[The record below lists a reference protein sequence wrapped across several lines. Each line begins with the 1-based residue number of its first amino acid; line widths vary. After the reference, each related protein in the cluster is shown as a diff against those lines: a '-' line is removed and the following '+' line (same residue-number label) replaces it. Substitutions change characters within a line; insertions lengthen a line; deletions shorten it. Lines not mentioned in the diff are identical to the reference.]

1 MLEQS
6 KEQNMSLR
14 PGLKL
19 CSVCKLTLII
29 FLLVCL
35 TVLFPGCAPVF
46 SEMQSAKL
54 IGPGHVE
61 ITSSFSS
68 VSISSEGES
77 EHIQNQFG
85 VQAGLGVNRI
95 MDFRLRYEHISV
107 DMEVLAGGLN
117 SFGLG
122 IPESFGVNILGFGP
136 KFSLVKDWVAIFVPV
151 GFAFGEDLEV
161 SDTWQIHPTL
171 LLTLPISKYIEFNS
185 SAKALI
191 PFQSGQETL
200 VAFNLGIGISPNLEK
215 WVIRT
220 EIGFLY
226 NPGESGHFMHL
237 SVGYTYFT
245 KEYVESR
252 KIKIP

>member
-1 MLEQS
+1 MIEQS
-6 KEQNMSLR
+6 KNQNLSLR

-54 IGPGHVE
+54 VGPGQVE
-61 ITSSFSS
+61 VTPSFSS

-77 EHIQNQFG
+77 EHIQNHLG
-85 VQAGLGVNRI
+85 IQAGLGVNRI

-107 DMEVLAGGLN
+107 DMETVDPGTT
-117 SFGLG
+117 
-122 IPESFGVNILGFGP
+122 ESFGVNILGFGP
-136 KFSLVKDWVAIFVPV
+136 KFSLVKDWVAIYVPV
-151 GFAFGEDLEV
+151 GFAFGEDIEV

-171 LLTLPISKYIEFNS
+171 LLTLPISKYIEFNP
-185 SAKALI
+185 SAKVLI
-191 PFQSGQETL
+191 PFKSEQETL
-200 VAFNLGIGISPNLEK
+200 VAFNLGIGVSTNLEK
-215 WVIRT
+215 WAIRP

-237 SVGYTYFT
+237 SLGFTYFT
-245 KEYVESR
+245 K
-252 KIKIP
+252 